1 MRSWIVP
8 AAAVAALVTALPAVL
23 GRAALPA
30 GPQLPPD
37 PPAAAAAPDP
47 LAALPVADLD
57 RAAAA
62 LRRRDCAA
70 ARSALDPHAAA
81 GAPAAGLARTIQGL
95 YAHACDDSERAEEE
109 LFEAGPAGPLEDW
122 RLFVLADSAAARG
135 HLPVARSALGE
146 LLAEHPFSPLRP
158 RALLRAAELARAAG
172 DRAGALERVTQA
184 RRERLTGEAATA
196 LEALAWEIGAETRD
210 FGLQAAAARRLL
222 AAAPAEARRLEI
234 EDETPGGGPFLS
246 QLGAAE
252 LAERAESF
260 LAGADPARAL
270 GALDRVPDADRDR
283 AWALR
288 AARALTAA
296 HRGVDAL
303 RRLAALT
310 AATPAEEAELEWARA
325 MASLDAAAAVRGRT
339 NLPSAER
346 ARMRADA
353 RRHLARAAAADPAG
367 PLAAPALRKLFVE
380 SADEPFEARLAVLQM
395 LRRTDPADD
404 TGAEHLWEL
413 GWREYRRL
421 NPSGAIG
428 YWSELG
434 DLYPEHRHAR
444 AGRYW
449 AARAFEALGER
460 ARARRLYGEVAA
472 ADTTDFYRK
481 HALARLGGAVPAS
494 DPARREPP
502 EPWPADPALARV
514 GLLSDLGLDGLAL
527 SELAAVGAAAD
538 PRAAAALE
546 ALALGRQG
554 RRRDSIPRIREAFP
568 ALGSAHQAGVPDEA
582 LRLYYPLDFEE
593 LIRANAER
601 HELPLH
607 LVLGMIRQES
617 AFDIEARSW
626 AGARGLMQ
634 VMPATGRE
642 VARGLGLPWSSSRL
656 TEPEYNVRLGTTY
669 FRQVLS
675 MFDGNVELALAGY
688 NGGPYRIKRLWR
700 EARGSEDLDSFLE
713 GLNIPESRIYVKRI
727 LLLADSYAWLYPQGV
742 DRVAA
747 TPAGA

>member
-8 AAAVAALVTALPAVL
+8 AAAVAALATVLPVVL
-23 GRAALPA
+23 GRSALPA
-30 GPQLPPD
+30 GPQLPPE
-37 PPAAAAAPDP
+37 PPAAAPAPDP
-47 LAALPVADLD
+47 FAALPAADLD

-62 LRRRDCAA
+62 LRRGDCAA

-95 YAHACDDSERAEEE
+95 HAHACDDPERAEEE
-109 LFEAGPAGPLEDW
+109 LFEAAPGGPLEDW
-122 RLFVLADSAAARG
+122 RLFVLADSATARG
-135 HLPVARSALGE
+135 HLPVARAALAR
-146 LLAEHPFSPLRP
+146 LLAENPSSPLRP
-158 RALLRAAELARAAG
+158 RALLRAAEVARAAG
-172 DRAGALERVTQA
+172 DRAGALEWAAQA
-184 RRERLTGEAATA
+184 RRERVAGEAATA
-196 LEALAWEIGAETRD
+196 LETLAWEIGGELGD
-210 FGLQAAAARRLL
+210 FGLQVAAARRLL

-234 EDETPGGGPFLS
+234 EDATPGGGPFLS
-246 QLGAAE
+246 LLGAAE

-270 GALDRVPDADRDR
+270 DALDRVPDAHRDR
-283 AWALR
+283 AWTLR

-303 RRLAALT
+303 RRLARLE
-310 AATPAEEAELEWARA
+310 AASPAEEAELEWARA

-346 ARMRADA
+346 ARMRTDA
-353 RRHLARAAAADPAG
+353 RRHLARIAAADPAG
-367 PLAAPALRKLFVE
+367 PLAAPALHKLFVE
-380 SADEPFEARLAVLQM
+380 SADEPFEARLAVLAM

-428 YWSELG
+428 YWSELAG
-434 DLYPEHRHAR
+434 LYPEHRHAR

-449 AARAFEALGER
+449 TARAFEAIGER
-460 ARARRLYGEVAA
+460 ERAQRLYAEVAA
-472 ADTTDFYRK
+472 ADTTDFYRR

-494 DPARREPP
+494 DPARPP
-502 EPWPADPALARV
+502 EPWPADPKLARAR
-514 GLLSDLGLDGLAL
+514 LLTDLGLDGLAL
-527 SELAAVGAAAD
+527 SELAAVGAAVD

-554 RRRDSIPRIREAFP
+554 RRRDSIPRIRNAFP
-568 ALGSAHQAGVPDEA
+568 ALGSAHQAAVPDEA
-582 LRLYYPLDFEE
+582 LRLYYPVDFEE

-617 AFDIEARSW
+617 AFDVGARSW
-626 AGARGLMQ
+626 AGASGLMQ

-642 VARGLGLPWSSSRL
+642 VARGLGMPWSSSRL
-656 TEPEYNVRLGTTY
+656 TEPEYNVTLGTAY

-713 GLNIPESRIYVKRI
+713 GLGIPESRIYVKRI
-727 LLLADSYAWLYPQGV
+727 LLLADSYLRLYPQDEGAV
-742 DRVAA
+742 VAQ
-747 TPAGA
+747 AGA